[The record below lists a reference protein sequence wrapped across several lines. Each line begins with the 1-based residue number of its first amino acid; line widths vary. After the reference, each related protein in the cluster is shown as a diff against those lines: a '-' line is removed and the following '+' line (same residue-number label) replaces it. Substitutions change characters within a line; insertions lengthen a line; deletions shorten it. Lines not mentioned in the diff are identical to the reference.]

1 MNSLPKCYGIIP
13 ARFQSKRFPGKP
25 LADLNGKPM
34 FWHVYHQ
41 ARKCPHLNRV
51 VLATDDHRIFS
62 AAETL
67 QVPVVMTD
75 ANHPSGTD
83 RALEA
88 AVSLGVSDDAVVV
101 NIQGDEPL
109 LAPEMLNC
117 LVAPFTSPGVRVTTL
132 ARKLTREEA
141 ENPDRVK
148 VVVAK
153 DGRALYFSRSIIPY
167 YRSDATQTFLGH
179 IGLYA
184 FRMKTLHAF
193 QKLGPSRLET
203 IESLEQLRLLENG
216 LAIHVAI
223 TDHSSIG
230 VDTPEDLAKVAHL
243 MQNQKRDS

>member
-1 MNSLPKCYGIIP
+1 MKKLPKCYGIIP

-41 ARKCPHLNRV
+41 ARKCQHFNRV
-51 VLATDDHRIFS
+51 VLATDDRRIFS

-67 QVPVVMTD
+67 RVPVVMTD
-75 ANHPSGTD
+75 TNHPSGTD
-83 RALEA
+83 RVLEA
-88 AVSLGVSDDAVVV
+88 AVSLGVPDDAVVV

-109 LAPEMLNC
+109 LAPEMLNR
-117 LVAPFTSPGVRVTTL
+117 LVAPFSSSGVRVTTL
-132 ARKLTREEA
+132 ARKLNREEA

-148 VVVAK
+148 VVVAE
-153 DGRALYFSRSIIPY
+153 DGRALYFSRAIIPY
-167 YRSDATQTFLGH
+167 YRSNATQTFLGH

-184 FRMKTLHAF
+184 FRMEALRAF

-216 LAIHVAI
+216 LTIHVAI

-230 VDTPEDLAKVAHL
+230 VDTPEDLAKVAQ
-243 MQNQKRDS
+243 MIKKRKRDC